1 MFKRLSS
8 FLKNLFNNGTT
19 KSEVKKTSI
28 DFNTKPQDKTWK
40 DKQDKKLEDLEKRLE
55 DAIVKNN
62 DPSPTP
68 QPTDLKPKDP
78 VVPVDLT
85 QFNDLIILLE
95 GRGFNQEAKG
105 LYRLER
111 KGFSIEVNLVDRT
124 IYKVMG
130 LTNVSASFKPE
141 ESIGKVER
149 FLNKHLR

>member
-1 MFKRLSS
+1 MFKRISS

-55 DAIVKNN
+55 DTIVKNN

-68 QPTDLKPKDP
+68 QHKDP
-78 VVPVDLT
+78 VSPFDFT
-85 QFNDLIILLE
+85 QFNDLILLLE
-95 GRGFNQEAKG
+95 GRGFNQEDKG

-111 KGFSIEVNLVDRT
+111 KGFSIEVNLVDCN

-130 LTNVSASFKPE
+130 LTNISASFKPE
-141 ESIGKVER
+141 ESVGKVEK